1 MATMVDTVR
10 ESLVSCRPGGV
21 SRYERFLGLFT
32 TLRPGEGRCLSL
44 FLLHA
49 FLLLCSYYVLRTLRE
64 PLLLANGSAELKSY
78 AYATVAVVLLGLIPL
93 YSAAFRRVGKA
104 RLSRCVTIFFI
115 ANLALFYAAG
125 RLGLEI
131 GFAYYVWVGVFNVT
145 ILAQFWAHAADTFN
159 VESGQRLFPAIMIAA
174 TLGALVE
181 WRKSAQA
188 T

>member
-93 YSAAFRRVGKA
+93 YDPPRKTA
-104 RLSRCVTIFFI
+104 RGSL
-115 ANLALFYAAG
+115 
-125 RLGLEI
+125 
-131 GFAYYVWVGVFNVT
+131 
-145 ILAQFWAHAADTFN
+145 
-159 VESGQRLFPAIMIAA
+159 
-174 TLGALVE
+174 
-181 WRKSAQA
+181 
-188 T
+188 